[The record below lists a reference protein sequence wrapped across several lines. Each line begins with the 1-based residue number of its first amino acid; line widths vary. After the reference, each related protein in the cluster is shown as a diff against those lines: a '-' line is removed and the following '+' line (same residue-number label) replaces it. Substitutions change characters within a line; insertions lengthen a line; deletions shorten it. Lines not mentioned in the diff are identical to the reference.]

1 MDDCGLLDPP
11 TPLAVVPGQRL
22 RRGLDEAPRLVL
34 TSGAKAGC
42 STATGG
48 ALTDKKGPSGH
59 LDTLRCGKY
68 DATHL
73 WRVLWWLNSI

>member
-1 MDDCGLLDPP
+1 MDHCGLLDPP

-42 STATGG
+42 SAAAGG
-48 ALTDKKGPSGH
+48 ALAVGIRRHGLVGH
-59 LDTLRCGKY
+59 IEVWK
-68 DATHL
+68 
-73 WRVLWWLNSI
+73 V